1 MKKVFFA
8 LILTIVSIN
17 ASAEVISWKSR
28 AYAEQIN
35 GIWSEWVEDNSFI
48 SKTSESFLL
57 GKDGKTTY
65 FRILGSKRLYY
76 PDENG
81 FTEIYAEEFKCIDQN
96 GSVCGIRYRVYIDDY
111 GVSQAQI
118 YIIYSNIKKLF
129 DVTSYE

>member
-17 ASAEVISWKSR
+17 ASAEAISWQSR

-35 GIWSEWVEDNSFI
+35 GIWSEWVEDNSTIRKDADAFLLLSE
-48 SKTSESFLL
+48 SKTMSF
-57 GKDGKTTY
+57 K
-65 FRILGSKRLYY
+65 ILGSKRLYY